1 MEKYVATM
9 VNNSYLWAQGE
20 REMERK
26 SGVGKNKNT
35 SKIETDPWYK
45 VEPMEGKKE
54 RTYINKGRST
64 QTISFTQ

>member
-20 REMERK
+20 REMERG

-35 SKIETDPWYK
+35 SKTETDPGYK
-45 VEPMEGKKE
+45 VEPMEGIKE
-54 RTYINKGRST
+54 RTHINKGRST
-64 QTISFTQ
+64 QTISFTR